1 MKRRALLE
9 TYHVASTAARII
21 AHALVTQLAYF
32 ACSWPWLQNRSYTE
46 NHHPRYSKGLAEWA
60 GKLSS
65 HFPTTRAPRLKNCG
79 LLGRKGQR
87 HEDHKRHSE
96 SGRHSHGEGADG

>member
-32 ACSWPWLQNRSYTE
+32 VCSLPWLQDRSYTE
-46 NHHPRYSKGLAEWA
+46 NHHRYRLRKTPSGPENSAA
-60 GKLSS
+60 ISRR
-65 HFPTTRAPRLKNCG
+65 RAPARLKNCG
-79 LLGRKGQR
+79 LLGRKAQR
-87 HEDHKRHSE
+87 HKAHKRHSE

>member
-46 NHHPRYSKGLAEWA
+46 NHHRY
-60 GKLSS
+60 
-65 HFPTTRAPRLKNCG
+65 RL
-79 LLGRKGQR
+79 RKT
-87 HEDHKRHSE
+87 SI
-96 SGRHSHGEGADG
+96 